1 MRAPVSAWVGLG
13 ANLGD
18 ARASVGAALEALGR
32 LPQTRLLR
40 ASSLYR
46 SAPWQADG
54 PDFINAV
61 AELQTRLCAPELLRA
76 LQALEQAAGRARP
89 WRNAPRTLDLD
100 LLAYGSARIESDRL
114 TLPHPRLHERAF
126 VLWPLAEIAPE
137 RVSAAALTRSG
148 AISASGHNTNARSC
162 RRGCGSV
169 SRSDSMRAEPYA
181 SKSRSSVRG
190 ALRQGRARPA
200 ACSSAC
206 RARSSSGAH
215 KRVCNS
221 ATALMKSGPS
231 ACHGALR

>member
-137 RVSAAALTRSG
+137 RVSAAAL
-148 AISASGHNTNARSC
+148 
-162 RRGCGSV
+162 
-169 SRSDSMRAEPYA
+169 E
-181 SKSRSSVRG
+181 
-190 ALRQGRARPA
+190 
-200 ACSSAC
+200 
-206 RARSSSGAH
+206 
-215 KRVCNS
+215 RV
-221 ATALMKSGPS
+221 AGQRIEKLG
-231 ACHGALR
+231 